1 MRIALIGSSGR
12 MGQAVK
18 QVVDDTS
25 HEIVAGFDVDN
36 MPQKNTLSNCDVL
49 IDFSTATA
57 LKSNLKVALQ
67 AGKPF
72 VTGTTG
78 WYDDIEE
85 IKDEVKKAEGSFL
98 YASNFSIGILLFHK
112 LLSRAAELYGSFE
125 SYDFAL
131 HEIHHNQKED
141 SPSGTALTLA
151 KEVLINVPGK
161 EDLQVGNPDGKIP
174 KDKLNVSSSRVGHV
188 PGTHTLFIDSL
199 QDTVEIT
206 HRAHGRVGFA
216 AGAVKAAEW
225 LIAKKGF
232 YTMDDMLR
240 TMVK

>member
-18 QVVDDTS
+18 QVVSDTS
-25 HEIVAGFDVDN
+25 HEIVAMFDVDN
-36 MPQKNTLSNCDVL
+36 MPQSETVSSCDVL
-49 IDFSTATA
+49 IDFSTAEA

-78 WYDDIEE
+78 WYDDMQE
-85 IKDEVKKAEGSFL
+85 IKNTVKNAEGSFL

-125 SYDFAL
+125 AYDFAV
-131 HEIHHNQKED
+131 HEIHHNQKAD

-151 KEVLINVPGK
+151 REVIKNVPGK
-161 EDLQVGNPDGKIP
+161 NDLQIGNTDGKISR
-174 KDKLNVSSSRVGHV
+174 DKLNISSSRLGHV
-188 PGTHTLFIDSL
+188 PGTHTLLIDSL

-206 HRAHGRVGFA
+206 HRAHGRTGFA
-216 AGAVKAAEW
+216 SGAVKAAEW
-225 LIAKKGF
+225 LLAKKGF
-232 YTMDDMLR
+232 YTMDDMLSA
-240 TMVK
+240 MLK